1 MKCLDTEKLISYA
14 YRLTDEAA
22 AAQVR
27 AHLAECPRC
36 REIVEQH
43 GRLDAV
49 LSAWK
54 VAEPSPG
61 FDARVRQAVEAQQA
75 RREASWFWGW
85 QWARGMALASVGI
98 LIIAGAVWL
107 THRHPGG
114 VHAPQVATR
123 PPQQLMGPQN
133 PAQSAQVHSPAT
145 PAPAGKRVVQ
155 AGAEGKLVV
164 VAVSEDKDTQA
175 LEDYDLAANFDL
187 LSELPRGDQRVA
199 N

>member
-1 MKCLDTEKLISYA
+1 MKCLDTEKLIGYA

-61 FDARVRQAVEAQQA
+61 FEARVRHAVDAQQA
-75 RREASWFWGW
+75 RREAAWFRGW
-85 QWARGMALASVGI
+85 QWARGMVLVSVSV
-98 LIIAGAVWL
+98 LVFAGGVWYIS
-107 THRHPGG
+107 HAGG
-114 VHAPQVATR
+114 VHSPQVATR

-187 LSELPRGDQRVA
+187 LSELPKRDQRVA